1 MTVAKMDL
9 GTADVHQ
16 PGAVRVEPNRKARR
30 KAAKMKGTKG
40 ARRGMRLTI
49 DHPQHGRFEIR
60 HMNDGSAWGQGDGVE
75 IDSALL
81 ADKGS
86 PAVWIQLAKVG
97 HFRGHAAGEFS
108 LTPQTFTEIVA
119 NFRATSNRRI
129 PIDFEHASE
138 QDPTEGSIPVAG
150 APAQGWIV
158 DLDNRG
164 EGGLWGLVEWGAL
177 AREYIKAGQY
187 RFFSP
192 AIRFGAKDRVT
203 GKPVGAR
210 MTSGALTN
218 NPFLDGLKPLAAK
231 DAGEAPLTLSS
242 YSTHEYMPRI
252 KAALFMHPLA
262 SAAACKSCLSDLRD
276 MVARGGAGTVDGVDL
291 MNHLGPLRSLANLP
305 AHATWPEIIDVIE
318 ALIDAAMDQ
327 HLEEMHPADSDEE
340 EDEEEEAEMAD
351 TPAAGGQPIAA
362 NETQGAKSAT
372 EKTPMS
378 NPDEVTALSAR
389 VADLEKDKAGINA
402 KALRFEAENAAL
414 STNLSDAEAKIAKLE
429 SENRALR
436 DTHAKW
442 ESQAAEHDVDEAIA
456 NAKGTK
462 FEGVF
467 CSDRRSTLVDWRK
480 SQPAIFAASVPPK
493 VDADKRHLMR
503 DIATGPGRD
512 APQVQARETF
522 PATVQRLMSEEKLSY
537 EAAFNKANRLR
548 KAV

>member
-1 MTVAKMDL
+1 M
-9 GTADVHQ
+9 
-16 PGAVRVEPNRKARR
+16 
-30 KAAKMKGTKG
+30 
-40 ARRGMRLTI
+40 
-49 DHPQHGRFEIR
+49 
-60 HMNDGSAWGQGDGVE
+60 
-75 IDSALL
+75 
-81 ADKGS
+81 
-86 PAVWIQLAKVG
+86 WIQLAEVG
-97 HFRGHAAGEFS
+97 HFKGHAAGEFA
-108 LTPQTFTEIVA
+108 LTPATFSEICA
-119 NFRATSNRRI
+119 NFKRDKLPI
-129 PIDFEHASE
+129 PIDAEHASE
-138 QDPTEGSIPVAG
+138 QDPTSGTIPERG
-150 APAQGWIV
+150 APAMGWIHE
-158 DLDNRG
+158 LDNRG
-164 EGGLWGLVEWGAL
+164 EGGLWGCVEWL
-177 AREYIKAGQY
+177 EPARSYIKEGRY
-187 RFFSP
+187 KFISP
-192 AIRFGAKDRVT
+192 AIRFNSRDRVT
-203 GKPVGAR
+203 GQKIGAR
-210 MTSGALTN
+210 LTSAGITN
-218 NPFLDGLKPLAAK
+218 SPFLRNMRPLIAAS
-231 DAGEAPLTLSS
+231 DRGAPSTSVTLSS

-252 KAALFMHPLA
+252 KAALSMHPLA

-327 HLEEMHPADSDEE
+327 HVEELHPEAESE
-340 EDEEEEAEMAD
+340 EDEDEEDAAMSD
-351 TPAAGGQPIAA
+351 QPAAGEQPIAA
-362 NETQGAKSAT
+362 NETQSAKGAT
-372 EKTPMS
+372 ETPTMS

-389 VADLEKDKAGINA
+389 VADLEKEKAGVNA

-414 STNLSDAEAKIAKLE
+414 STQLSDAEARIAKLE
-429 SENRALR
+429 GENKTLR

-480 SQPAIFAASVPPK
+480 SQPAIFAASVPPR

-512 APQVQARETF
+512 APQTQARETF
-522 PATVQRLMSEEKLSY
+522 PATVKRLMSEEKLSY